1 MENYYRQTTGHYFS
15 IDIYG
20 NGPEEEEIQ
29 RAFHGRNFET
39 NPITSLVESKT
50 CDAVNETKEF
60 QGVDSDN
67 NDEISNFSTRLGK
80 VTSSIEVDLPKSLH
94 EWRKTPIPA
103 AFHGRVDHASLGR
116 YKVFINPSLL
126 RSQSF
131 PL

>member
-1 MENYYRQTTGHYFS
+1 MKLK
-15 IDIYG
+15 
-20 NGPEEEEIQ
+20 
-29 RAFHGRNFET
+29 NFQW
-39 NPITSLVESKT
+39 
-50 CDAVNETKEF
+50 F
-60 QGVDSDN
+60 DSDN

-80 VTSSIEVDLPKSLH
+80 VTPSIEVDLPKSLH

-116 YKVFINPSLL
+116 YKVFINPSLSEVLCTITAEALL